1 MTQDQQAASPPAPV
15 AIESEELNNSEREIL
30 DLIRARYSLLYIVS
44 SEELRVE
51 ESMLK
56 LARRR
61 DMKLGCWSI
70 TRGFQQKFGTLKGG
84 DVKDPIKA
92 LDYIAAQEGR
102 GLFVLRDYHA
112 FLNDPTVVRKLR
124 DLAQDLRNTQKH
136 VFLLSAVTKIP
147 PELEKDLSII
157 DWDLPNRAELNKV
170 VLNLVAQMP
179 SGTDPGI
186 ARDAEG
192 REQLVDA
199 ALGLTKTEAEN
210 VLAKSIV
217 RHKTFHLPT
226 VLSEKKHII
235 RKSGILEYYE
245 AEDNLDSIGGLEIL
259 KSWLT
264 KRRHAFTSE
273 ARDFGLPMP
282 KGILLLGVPG
292 CGKSLTAKAVGAAWN
307 MPLLRLDVG
316 KIFGGLVGASEEN
329 IRKALKTAEA
339 VAPAVLWLDEMEK
352 GFSGTGSSNMSDGG
366 TTSRVF
372 GTFVTWMQE
381 KTSPVFVIATANDVR
396 ALPPELLRK
405 GRFDEIFFVD
415 LPSMEERAE
424 IIKIHL
430 KKKGRDIEHLDVAGL
445 VEAMPDFA
453 GSEIEQV
460 VVSALYEAFDQ
471 DPHQRNLSTEQLLH
485 SAKEIVPLAVT
496 MQEKIADMRE
506 WAKTRARTA
515 SIIHKPAVQRR
526 TRDRFSVPSSDGG
539 DAGTAPSGGRFD

>member
-1 MTQDQQAASPPAPV
+1 MTQDPKAPADSSLQGVPIV
-15 AIESEELNNSEREIL
+15 AESEELNDSEREIL
-30 DLIRARYSLLYIVS
+30 DYIRARYSFLYIVS
-44 SEELRVE
+44 SEEKRVE
-51 ESMLK
+51 ESLLK

-92 LDYIAAQEGR
+92 LDYIVAQEGR
-102 GLFVLRDYHA
+102 GLFVLRDFHA

-124 DLAQDLRNTQKH
+124 DLAQDLRDTTKH
-136 VFLLSAVTKIP
+136 VIMLSAVTKIP
-147 PELEKDLSII
+147 PELEKDVTMV
-157 DWDLPNRAELNKV
+157 DWNLPNRSEMSRVLAERLAHLPAGV
-170 VLNLVAQMP
+170 
-179 SGTDPGI
+179 DPGI
-186 ARDAEG
+186 ASEAEG
-192 REQLVDA
+192 REQIVDA

-217 RHKTFHLPT
+217 RKRTFDLRT
-226 VLSEKKHII
+226 VLGEKKHII

-245 AEDNLDSIGGLEIL
+245 AEDNLDSIGGLEVL
-259 KSWLT
+259 KSWLI
-264 KRRHAFTSE
+264 KRRHAFTNE
-273 ARDFGLPMP
+273 AREFGLPLP

-316 KIFGGLVGASEEN
+316 KIMGGLVGSSEEN

-415 LPSMEERAE
+415 LPSQEERAE
-424 IIKIHL
+424 IIKIHM
-430 KKKGRDIEHLDVAGL
+430 KKKGRDIANLDMSRL
-445 VEAMPDFA
+445 VEATPDFA
-453 GSEIEQV
+453 GSEVEQV

-471 DPHQRNLSTEQLLH
+471 DPHTRELSTDQLLH

-515 SIIHKPAVQRR
+515 SLVQTPAARR
-526 TRDRFSVPSSDGG
+526 TRDRFTVPQGGDGG
-539 DAGTAPSGGRFD
+539 RLDL

>member
-1 MTQDQQAASPPAPV
+1 MSSDKPLPAAPD
-15 AIESEELNNSEREIL
+15 SEELNQSEREVL
-30 DLIRARYSLLYIVS
+30 DLIRARYSLIYVVS
-44 SEELRVE
+44 SEEARVE
-51 ESMLK
+51 ASLLK

-61 DMKLGCWSI
+61 DMKLGVWSI
-70 TRGFQQKFGTLKGG
+70 TRGFEQRFGTLKGG

-92 LDYIAAQEGR
+92 LDYINAQEGR
-102 GLFVLRDYHA
+102 GLFVLRDFHA
-112 FLNDPTVVRKLR
+112 FVNDPTVVRKLR
-124 DLAQDLRNTQKH
+124 DLSHDLRNKTQKH
-136 VFLLSAVTKIP
+136 VFILSAVTKIP
-147 PELEKDLSII
+147 PELEKDLTIV
-157 DWDLPNRAELNKV
+157 DWALPNRSEIGKV
-170 VLNLVAQMP
+170 VDELVRQLP
-179 SGTDPGI
+179 QGCDPGP
-186 ARDAEG
+186 AKTAEG
-192 REQLVDA
+192 REAIVDA
-199 ALGLTKTEAEN
+199 ALGLTLMEAEN
-210 VLAKSIV
+210 TFSKSIV
-217 RHKTFHLPT
+217 RHRTFDLPT
-226 VLSEKKHII
+226 ILSEKKHII

-259 KSWLT
+259 KTWLT

-292 CGKSLTAKAVGAAWN
+292 CGKSLTAKAVGAAWQ

-381 KTSPVFVIATANDVR
+381 KSSPVFVIATANDVR

-415 LPSMEERAE
+415 LPTMEERAE
-424 IIKIHL
+424 ILKIHL
-430 KKKGRDIEHLDVAGL
+430 SKKKRAIDALDMHRL
-445 VEAMPDFA
+445 IEAMPDFS
-453 GSEIEQV
+453 GSEVEQV
-460 VVSALYEAFDQ
+460 VVGALYEAFDAN
-471 DPHQRNLSTEQLLH
+471 PHVRDLSTEQLLH
-485 SAKEIVPLAVT
+485 GAKEIVPLAVT

-506 WAKTRARTA
+506 WARTRARTA
-515 SIIHKPAVQRR
+515 SIIKNPVLNKK
-526 TRDRFSVPSSDGG
+526 TRDRFAVPGEDGG
-539 DAGTAPSGGRFD
+539 RLDM

>member
-1 MTQDQQAASPPAPV
+1 MTQDPKAPADSSLQGVPTV
-15 AIESEELNNSEREIL
+15 SESEELNNSEREIL
-30 DLIRARYSLLYIVS
+30 DYIRARYSFLYIVS
-44 SEELRVE
+44 SEEKRVE
-51 ESMLK
+51 ESLLK

-124 DLAQDLRNTQKH
+124 DLAQDLRDTTKH
-136 VFLLSAVTKIP
+136 VILLSAVTKIP
-147 PELEKDLSII
+147 PELEKDVTMV
-157 DWDLPNRAELNKV
+157 DWNLPNRPEMNR
-170 VLNLVAQMP
+170 VLEERLANLPAGV
-179 SGTDPGI
+179 DPGI
-186 ARDAEG
+186 ASEPEG
-192 REQLVDA
+192 REQIVDA

-217 RHKTFHLPT
+217 RKKTFDLRT
-226 VLSEKKHII
+226 VLGEKKHII

-245 AEDNLDSIGGLEIL
+245 AEDNLDSIGGMEVL
-259 KSWLT
+259 KSWLI
-264 KRRHAFTSE
+264 KRRHAFTAE
-273 ARDFGLPMP
+273 AREFGLPLP

-316 KIFGGLVGASEEN
+316 KIMGGLVGSSEEN

-339 VAPAVLWLDEMEK
+339 VAPAILWLDEMEK

-415 LPSMEERAE
+415 LPSQEERGE
-424 IIKIHL
+424 VLKIHL
-430 KKKGRDIEHLDVAGL
+430 KKKGRDTANIDLHKL

-460 VVSALYEAFDQ
+460 VISALYEAFDQ
-471 DPHQRNLSTEQLLH
+471 NPHARELSTEQLLH

-515 SIIHKPAVQRR
+515 SLAPAPVMQRR
-526 TRDRFSVPSSDGG
+526 RGDRFTVPQGGDGG
-539 DAGTAPSGGRFD
+539 GRLDL

>member
-1 MTQDQQAASPPAPV
+1 MSQDKPV
-15 AIESEELNNSEREIL
+15 VATDSDDLNRSEREVL

-44 SEELRVE
+44 SEEQRVE
-51 ESMLK
+51 ESLLK

-61 DMKLGCWSI
+61 DMKLGAWSI
-70 TRGFQQKFGTLKGG
+70 TRGMVQKFGTLKGG

-92 LDYIAAQEGR
+92 LEYINQQEGP
-102 GLFVLRDYHA
+102 GIYVLRDYHA

-124 DLAQDLRNTQKH
+124 DLAHDLREKTRKH
-136 VFLLSAVTKIP
+136 VFILSAVTKIP
-147 PELEKDLSII
+147 PELEKDLSIV
-157 DWDLPNRAELNKV
+157 DWDLPNRAEINGV
-170 VLNLVAQMP
+170 VERLLRQLPA
-179 SGTDPGI
+179 GCDPGI
-186 ARDAEG
+186 AKEAEG
-192 REQLVDA
+192 REQIVDA
-199 ALGLTKTEAEN
+199 ALGLTLTEAEN
-210 VLAKSIV
+210 TLSKSIV
-217 RHKTFHLPT
+217 RHKTFHMPT
-226 VLSEKKHII
+226 ILAEKKHII

-245 AEDNLDSIGGLEIL
+245 AEENLDGIGGLEIL
-259 KSWLT
+259 KTWLT

-292 CGKSLTAKAVGAAWN
+292 CGKSLTAKAVGAAWQ

-415 LPSMEERAE
+415 LPTQEERFE

-430 KKKGRDIEHLDVAGL
+430 AKKGRPVDHLDIPSL
-445 VEAMPDFA
+445 IEAMPDFS

-460 VVSALYEAFDQ
+460 VVSALYEAFDS
-471 DPHQRNLSTEQLLH
+471 DPHNRNLSTEQLLH
-485 SAKEIVPLAVT
+485 GAKEIVPLAVT

-506 WAKTRARTA
+506 WSKTRARPA
-515 SIIHKPAVQRR
+515 STHSSMVVRK
-526 TRDRFSVPSSDGG
+526 TRDRFAVSDPEPTGG
-539 DAGTAPSGGRFD
+539 GGRLEV